1 MDISEV
7 DENTAMDALS
17 GEPALASQNTCIPLH
32 SGKLENE
39 PDNLVQGS
47 SFKKKLLCLLCALF
61 LLAASMAVYVYISQH
76 HVEGYAPDCA
86 CEPGTFVYFGN
97 YAQNSDKPEPIEW
110 MVLENNGEN
119 ALLFAVYAVECL
131 PFNDELADIS
141 WEQCA
146 LRRWLGDVFY
156 YKAFSEEERALI
168 VNSVNPNIK
177 LIFPSEVECVSNDIV
192 PKTVTLTPNRVSLE
206 KMDDSTH
213 DKVFCLSESEIH
225 KYFITD
231 ESRAV
236 KIPKRM
242 SNARNYRG
250 FSWYW
255 LRTRGAHDKKAVSV
269 RSNGT
274 VNTNGSFVNVSDIVV
289 RPALRI
295 KLKKSTG

>member
-1 MDISEV
+1 MSISDVE
-7 DENTAMDALS
+7 E
-17 GEPALASQNTCIPLH
+17 QNELKGDDNSSSCGT
-32 SGKLENE
+32 SGKSEAEISSLPQENIFKQKFVY
-39 PDNLVQGS
+39 LV
-47 SFKKKLLCLLCALF
+47 LAVLV
-61 LLAASMAVYVYISQH
+61 LAASLTVYSYASKH
-76 HVEGYAPDCA
+76 RVEGYAPDCA
-86 CEPGTFVYFGN
+86 CKPGTVVYFGN
-97 YAQNSDKPEPIEW
+97 YPQKSNKPEPIEW
-110 MVLENNGEN
+110 MVLDNNGEN

-146 LRRWLGDVFY
+146 LRRWLGEVFY
-156 YKAFSEEERALI
+156 NKAFSEEEKVLI

-177 LIFPSEVECVSNDIV
+177 LIFPSEMESANSDIV
-192 PKTVTLTPNRVSLE
+192 PKTVTLTPNRESLE

-225 KYFITD
+225 KYFMTD

-242 SNARNYRG
+242 SNARDYRG

-269 RSNGT
+269 RSDGS
-274 VNTNGSFVNVSDIVV
+274 VNTNGSYVNVSDIVV

-295 KLKKSTG
+295 SLKKKAG